1 MILAKVSYQSN
12 DMISF
17 LSKEMNYNTWL
28 LGKPTMDI
36 LGRKKDQDNMVSNV
50 QVEKGNI
57 ILHTNKN
64 NLERIISIFMFLIF
78 N

>member
-1 MILAKVSYQSN
+1 
-12 DMISF
+12 
-17 LSKEMNYNTWL
+17 MNYNTWL

-36 LGRKKDQDNMVSNV
+36 LGRKKYQDNMVSNV

>member
-64 NLERIISIFMFLIF
+64 LERIISIFMFLIF

>member
-50 QVEKGNI
+50 QVDKGNI

>member
-1 MILAKVSYQSN
+1 
-12 DMISF
+12 MISF

-50 QVEKGNI
+50 QVDKGNI

>member
-28 LGKPTMDI
+28 LGRTTTDI